1 MQNSVIGDTLVNAMR
16 DEFTIKP
23 IIVNGQAIKKVIV
36 DQHLRK
42 HPDITDDMILDLV
55 RELDGGEFQPDD
67 VKPPFEYYVT
77 LERLGENQYRMVWLL
92 EKNEIYIG
100 VITVYL
106 DERNE

>member
-23 IIVNGQAIKKVIV
+23 IIVNGQVIKKVIV
-36 DQHLRK
+36 DQHVRK

-55 RELDGGEFQPDD
+55 RELDGGEYRPDD

-77 LERLGENQYRMVWLL
+77 LERLGEKQYRMIWLL
-92 EKNEIYIG
+92 EQDEIYIG
-100 VITVYL
+100 VITVYR
-106 DERNE
+106 DERKE